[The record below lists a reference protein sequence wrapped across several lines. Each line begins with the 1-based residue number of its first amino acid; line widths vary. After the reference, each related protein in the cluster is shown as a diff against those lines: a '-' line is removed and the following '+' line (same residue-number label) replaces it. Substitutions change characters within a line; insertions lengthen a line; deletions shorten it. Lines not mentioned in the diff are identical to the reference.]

1 MLGWVEEEAW
11 EDGSR
16 SRVEVKLG
24 VWVKVGKGVELGV
37 WVQEEVG
44 LGVQVG
50 VKLGVRVGFG
60 VEGS

>member
-1 MLGWVEEEAW
+1 MFGWVEEEAW
-11 EDGSR
+11 SR
-16 SRVEVKLG
+16 GEVKLG
-24 VWVKVGKGVELGV
+24 VWVKVGEGVELGV
-37 WVQEEVG
+37 WVQEELG